1 MIKNWIR
8 FREKHIYFFMV
19 LIYVMVTIAGFFGIS
34 ADKTRIKLDKV
45 SLQQEITGWG
55 TSGCWW
61 AQKLGECESSEEVM
75 DLLFCK
81 EGLGLNVYRYN
92 IGGGS
97 KDDPTGRLD
106 KNSSRAAESFLVWNE
121 EKQDWVYDWNKDAAA
136 QKILWM
142 ALDRGVDTVVMFAN
156 SPHYSMCVSGNASG
170 GVEEF
175 QSNLKKECYDDYVD
189 YFLDITQHFIDEG
202 VPVKY
207 ISPIN
212 EPQWSW
218 GNPDWVGQEGCH
230 YEIDEAVE
238 LIHKFAVA
246 IKERNM
252 DVKISALESG
262 QVGDH
267 AIECLEKLYAD
278 EDIRDVLG
286 TYAYHSYWTD
296 RDFLHKDAFG
306 AYINKKFPG
315 VELEMSEWC
324 ELPCEHKIDDI
335 TAGLIM
341 ARTIGEDIVNTGVN
355 SWSSWVAVNEGGEWA
370 DSMIGV
376 DWWDY
381 NNYRISKRYYAMG
394 HYTKFIPV
402 GSHAVDVDVSVGDMT
417 ASKFDEWP
425 FWINDEPYQNYK
437 VENYMTVSGFKTP
450 DKKYVAVIVNEGVE
464 KEVSFNMLGWDMK
477 VYTTDAEKDL
487 ELTAETK
494 GHKKITIGQSSITTV
509 VFER

>member
-1 MIKNWIR
+1 MIKNWVR
-8 FREKHIYFFMV
+8 FREKYFYFFIV
-19 LIYVMVTIAGFFGIS
+19 LIYVMVNIAGFFGIS

-45 SLQQEITGWG
+45 SHEQEITGWG

-61 AQKLGECESSEEVM
+61 AQKLGECENAEEVM
-75 DLLFCK
+75 DLIFSK

-106 KNSSRAAESFLVWNE
+106 KNSSRAAESFLVWSENE
-121 EKQDWVYDWNKDAAA
+121 QKWVYDWSRDAAA
-136 QKILWM
+136 QKILHM

-170 GVEEF
+170 GLEPA
-175 QSNLKKECYDDYVD
+175 QSNLKKDCYDDYVD

-212 EPQWSW
+212 EPQWDW
-218 GNPDWVGQEGCH
+218 GGGWVGQEGCH

-238 LIHKFAVA
+238 VIRRFAVA
-246 IKERNM
+246 IKVRNM
-252 DVKISALESG
+252 NVKISALESG

-296 RDFLHKDAFG
+296 RNFVLKDAFG
-306 AYINKKFPG
+306 YYIDKKFPS

-324 ELPCEHKIDDI
+324 ELPCEHDINDI

-341 ARTIGEDIVNTGVN
+341 ARTIGEDMAQTGAN
-355 SWSSWVAVNEGGEWA
+355 SWSSWVAVNEGGERA

-402 GSHAVDVDVSVGDMT
+402 GSYAVDADVSVGDMT
-417 ASKFDEWP
+417 AEKEERWP
-425 FWINDEPYQNYK
+425 YWINDKAYQAYN
-437 VENYMTVSGFKTP
+437 VENYLTVSAYKTP
-450 DKKYVAVIVNEGVE
+450 DKKYVVVIVNEGE
-464 KEVSFNMLGWDMK
+464 DKEISFNMLGWDAE
-477 VYTTDAEKDL
+477 VYTTDDERNL
-487 ELTAETK
+487 ELTSQTK
-494 GHKKITIGQSSITTV
+494 GHKKITVGAKSITTV
-509 VFER
+509 VFEK